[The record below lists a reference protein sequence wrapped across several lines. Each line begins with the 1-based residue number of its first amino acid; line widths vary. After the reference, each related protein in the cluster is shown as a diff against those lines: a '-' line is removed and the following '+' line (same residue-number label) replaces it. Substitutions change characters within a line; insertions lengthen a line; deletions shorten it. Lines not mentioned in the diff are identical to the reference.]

1 MDRRGFL
8 KSTLGFGAGLFT
20 AQLAIPGSAKC
31 KMISPATDLIA
42 RNYFDDIIK
51 HKISQFKKENLNLK
65 IGETHCHSTFSD
77 GTSSVGD
84 IINRASRLGLD
95 YLILTEHLIPD
106 KYPLELTLA
115 SINERWRCVHE
126 WNSTLFNPVEVCPAF
141 EVSTTDGHLILV
153 LDSYYLQTNT
163 FREIRN
169 QFSRFNFEMGSME
182 EAAKLVNPFGGIT
195 IIPHPERE
203 RGYPFGVS
211 TSFIKDNLLGLV
223 DAIEDISTGHG
234 YEENYSGE
242 LGLAS
247 IGSSDDHFNLII
259 GTTVTAYDSNLNKNF
274 IEAVRAKE
282 TRAVKIDD
290 SLREF
295 ISAARLII

>member
-1 MDRRGFL
+1 MNRRGFL
-8 KSTLGFGAGLFT
+8 KSTLGFGAGLFA

-42 RNYFDDIIK
+42 RNYFDDVIK
-51 HKISQFKKENLNLK
+51 SKISQYKKENPTLK

-77 GTSSVGD
+77 GTSSVKE
-84 IINRASRLGLD
+84 IINRASCLGLD
-95 YLILTEHLIPD
+95 FLVLTEHLIPE

-126 WNSTLFNPVEVCPAF
+126 WNSTLFNPVQVYPAF
-141 EVSTTDGHLILV
+141 EVSTTEGHLILV
-153 LDSYYLQTNT
+153 LDPFYLEKKT
-163 FREIRN
+163 FQEIRM

-182 EAAKLVNPFGGIT
+182 EAAKMVRPFGGIT
-195 IIPHPERE
+195 IIPHPEKE

-211 TSFIKDNLLGLV
+211 TSFVRDNLLGIV

-234 YEENYSGE
+234 YEENYSDE

-259 GTTVTAYDSNLNKNF
+259 GTTVTAYDTNSNKDF
-274 IEAVRAKE
+274 IEAVRAKK

-295 ISAARLII
+295 IAAARLII